1 MHHMAHKTNRS
12 NQVQNLVKLGK
23 CVTGRDEKAVV
34 KTVSAFLKLLH
45 PEGDAAP
52 EHLNEY
58 VEYALEGRR
67 RVKEQ
72 LHKRKDDGEF
82 ADLDFSYF
90 NQEGKEVFV
99 TCPESASVLQTDSL
113 VEEVTNL
120 EEKAVEEVQEEK
132 WNSLKSLLPKQC

>member
-23 CVTGRDEKAVV
+23 CVTGRDEKAV

-45 PEGDAAP
+45 LEGDADP

-58 VEYALEGRR
+58 GEYALEGRR

-82 ADLDFSYF
+82 VDLDFSYF
-90 NQEGKEVFV
+90 NQEGTEIFV
-99 TCPESASVLQTDSL
+99 TCPVNTSHHKGRSFGHLDEPQ
-113 VEEVTNL
+113 
-120 EEKAVEEVQEEK
+120 
-132 WNSLKSLLPKQC
+132 LKGAISW